1 MPRSPAGWFGAATV
15 VTGECYLV
23 VPACRDRGP
32 AYGRSMTSSES
43 AADRPDAFPTP
54 REGLDNGSLS
64 ELRIDAGEVPLD
76 VPPPHPM
83 TGVHHDI
90 EVPDDA
96 SSLLEGMEAYGG

>member
-1 MPRSPAGWFGAATV
+1 
-15 VTGECYLV
+15 
-23 VPACRDRGP
+23 
-32 AYGRSMTSSES
+32 MTSPES

-83 TGVHHDI
+83 GGAHHDI
-90 EVPDDA
+90 DVPDDA